1 MNTIEKNGK
10 QLAVYGFFLAL
21 QGDEIVVECTYNTTN
36 RASVT
41 KVG

>member
-10 QLAVYGFFLAL
+10 QLAVYGFFLPL